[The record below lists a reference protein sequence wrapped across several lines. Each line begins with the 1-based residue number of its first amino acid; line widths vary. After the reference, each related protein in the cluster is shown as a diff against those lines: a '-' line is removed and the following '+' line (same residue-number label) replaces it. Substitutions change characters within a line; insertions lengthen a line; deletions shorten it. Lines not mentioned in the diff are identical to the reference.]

1 MKKAFLTTILLFS
14 ITAAMMAQEQYNAY
28 CELIGRGTKSS
39 HYKIKG
45 EVAVFFSI
53 AESRKPLVVADS
65 NGKEHEFNTMLEAVA
80 YFEKRGWELFQCYA
94 TQEESGMV
102 GISVYHYLLR
112 KMVTNDAQIKEGLSL
127 KEK

>member
-1 MKKAFLTTILLFS
+1 MKKTLLTTILFFS
-14 ITAAMMAQEQYNAY
+14 MTAAMMAQEYNAY

-45 EVAVFFSI
+45 EVGVFFSI
-53 AESRKPLVVADS
+53 ADSRKPLVVTDS
-65 NGKEHEFNTMLEAVA
+65 KGKEREFNTMLEAVA
-80 YFEKRGWELFQCYA
+80 YFERHGWELFQCYA

-102 GISVYHYLLR
+102 GVSVYHYLLR
-112 KMVTNDAQIKEGLSL
+112 KTVTNDAQIKEGLSL